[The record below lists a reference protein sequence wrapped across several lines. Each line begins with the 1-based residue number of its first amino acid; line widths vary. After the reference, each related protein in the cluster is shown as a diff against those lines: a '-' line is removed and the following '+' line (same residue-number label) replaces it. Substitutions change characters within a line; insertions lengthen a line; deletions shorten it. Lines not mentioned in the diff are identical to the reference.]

1 MAAVTQT
8 VPNFLGGVSRQTD
21 QKKLPGQVRDCLNA
35 YPDPTFGLMKRPG
48 FKFINTIYTPATGTD
63 AELKDAKWF
72 FIKRD
77 DNEIYIGC
85 LLDKDDPDHSTH
97 PIRIWNKSGTELSHN
112 ITFTGNSKD
121 YLNTT
126 HDNYDVLT
134 VQNTSIITNKTTICK
149 PAAVPTG
156 HVTGSYGTI
165 RLLNIAYSNR
175 YIVKVKIAGTL
186 YGDKYTTS
194 IKHIGGTTG
203 LVDAAR
209 TEGNYLDI
217 QASSQSG
224 SGTGAK
230 FNVIVNSSGGTI
242 VSIKDRG
249 TGHALNDE
257 FTFTSAILGG
267 GVPLVTKVLELN
279 DDVTDEI
286 AAQYY
291 TINAEDN
298 TLQNQ
303 LTTPSDEKYLTANR
317 ILKQLKAG
325 LTATTLPANHTWEI
339 TQLDSTL
346 EIRIK
351 NNASYVAFELTTEDS
366 QGNFSIESFNESV
379 NSVAELPAQSMH
391 GRIVKIVNSGP
402 EDTTYWSKFVAENTT
417 YNADGTVNVAGSG
430 KGYWEEGLDPTVSTG
445 LDKATMPHELFNSSP
460 NNFEF
465 REAAW
470 ADRTVGDNVTN
481 AHPGFILK
489 DETKTDTYLRSIQQC
504 FYHNNRLGI
513 LTDDNV
519 VMSKSADFFNFYYTS
534 ALTIIDS
541 DPIDINCSSL
551 RPAVL
556 HGVVPTAQGLILFS
570 RNQQFIMFSDAE
582 ILTPASAIIRG
593 ISNYE
598 MDANIDPVES
608 GTLLNFVSKTPSS
621 TRVFSVQTRGSG
633 ESPDIFDVG
642 KTVSGWIPQTP
653 KNLISSP
660 QNSLIALYGHTDPDD
675 IGAGSRTIYIYKTYI
690 VGEKIAMQ
698 AWVKWDLPGN
708 IQHVSIDTDVMYA
721 VVENTDLITDV
732 NSPDKGQ
739 YILCSTNLT
748 EAPEE
753 TILITSDG
761 KSVNPYMDLY
771 TAASNG
777 KGAIT
782 TVTVASTAHSNR
794 AEGVYTVVD
803 AEGSLSGTLSD
814 WSITVDSSGAV
825 TQGTILNGGR
835 GFVVNETVTI
845 KVPDIDTSAPT
856 AGNIVITVD
865 AVDGVE
871 KKVVYDS
878 AGNFSKCYIPYA
890 DLTELNPVI
899 LISGNATQNF
909 AGVTESGFTINPT
922 RDSDTDGV
930 YFKVPGKDLS
940 SQAANVY
947 VGYQYN
953 YDVELPKTY
962 FKLNPEGTLYDYT
975 ASLTIARMKFALGL
989 SSVCSFKLKS
999 KGYRGDLAEF
1009 TGDGSTT
1016 TYTVPFLLKEENGI
1030 KVTLDG
1036 ARQASTAYTVT
1047 SNDTQSTVTFG
1058 TAPTGETT
1066 VANKTT
1072 PAQAIGIT
1080 TDTWY
1085 DVQSSQDAGQ
1095 YLLDDVP
1102 LVEENIFTIPIHQR
1116 SENFSMRVFSNSP
1129 FPVSLTS
1136 MMWEGQYSPRFYRR
1150 T

>member
-1 MAAVTQT
+1 MAAVTQI

-48 FKFINTIYTPATGTD
+48 FKFIDTIYTPAAGTD
-63 AELKDAKWF
+63 PELKDAKWF

-85 LLDKDDPDHSTH
+85 VLDVDDTDHSTN
-97 PIRIWNKSGTELSHN
+97 PIRIWNKSGTEVTGN
-112 ITFTGNSKD
+112 ITYPDGKT

-134 VQNTSIITNKTTICK
+134 VQDTSIITNKTKICK
-149 PAAVPTG
+149 PLAVPGT
-156 HVTGSYGTI
+156 HVSDSYGTV

-175 YIVKVKIAGTL
+175 YIIKVKVDGTL
-186 YGDKYTTS
+186 YGTDYTTS
-194 IKHIGGTTG
+194 IKYVGNTTN
-203 LVDAAR
+203 LVDSSR

-217 QASSQSG
+217 AASSTTSSG
-224 SGTGAK
+224 GSGAK
-230 FNVIVNSSGGTI
+230 FNVVVNSSGGTI
-242 VSIKDRG
+242 VNIKDRG
-249 TGHALNDE
+249 TGYAVNDT
-257 FTFTSAILGG
+257 FTFNDSILGSG
-267 GVPLVTKVLELN
+267 GAANVVTKVLELN

-298 TLQNQ
+298 TPQNQ
-303 LTTPSDEKYLTANR
+303 LTTPADEKYLTSNR
-317 ILKQLKAG
+317 ILSQLKAG
-325 LTATTLPANHTWEI
+325 LEATTLPANHVWEV
-339 TQLDSTL
+339 TQLDATL

-351 NNASYVAFELTTEDS
+351 NTTPDPDVYVAFELITSDN
-366 QGNFSIESFNESV
+366 QGNFSIEAFNTDV
-379 NSVAELPAQSMH
+379 NSVADLPAQAMH
-391 GRIVKIVNSGP
+391 GRIVRVVNSGP
-402 EDTTYWSKFVAENTT
+402 ADTTYWSQFVAEDE
-417 YNADGTVNVAGSG
+417 ASG
-430 KGYWEEGLDPTVSTG
+430 KGYWEESLDPIVSTG
-445 LDKATMPHELFNSSP
+445 LDKTTMPHELYNSSTD
-460 NNFEF
+460 NFIF
-465 REAAW
+465 RQ
-470 ADRTVGDNVTN
+470 ADWTARTVGDNTTN
-481 AHPGFILK
+481 AHPGFILE
-489 DETKTDTYLRSIQQC
+489 DEDNEGTYLRSIQQC

-519 VMSKSADFFNFYYTS
+519 VMSKSGDFFNFYYTS
-534 ALTIIDS
+534 ALTITDS

-556 HGVVPTAQGLILFS
+556 HGVVPTAQGLLLFS

-582 ILTPASAIIRG
+582 MLTPASAIIRG

-621 TRVFSVQTRGSG
+621 TRVFSVQTRGAE
-633 ESPDIFDVG
+633 ESPDVLDIG
-642 KTVSGWIPQTP
+642 KIVSGWIPQTT

-660 QNSLIALYGHTDPDD
+660 QNSLIALYGDNSTAGT
-675 IGAGSRTIYIYKTYI
+675 IGSPTMYIYKTYI
-690 VGEKIAMQ
+690 VGERMVMQ

-708 IQHVSIDTDVMYA
+708 IQHVSIDADVMYA
-721 VVENTDLITDV
+721 VVEN
-732 NSPDKGQ
+732 SGK

-753 TILITSDG
+753 TILTTSDG
-761 KSVNPYMDLY
+761 KRVNPYMDLY
-771 TAASNG
+771 TAATNG
-777 KGAIT
+777 LAG
-782 TVTVASTAHSNR
+782 
-794 AEGVYTVVD
+794 
-803 AEGSLSGTLSD
+803 GSE
-814 WSITVDSSGAV
+814 
-825 TQGTILNGGR
+825 
-835 GFVVNETVTI
+835 ET
-845 KVPDIDTSAPT
+845 
-856 AGNIVITVD
+856 
-865 AVDGVE
+865 
-871 KKVVYDS
+871 VVYDE
-878 AGNFSKCYIPYA
+878 AGDFSKCYIPYA
-890 DLTELNPVI
+890 DLTDLKPVI
-899 LISGNATQNF
+899 LIAGNATDNF

-922 RDSDTDGV
+922 RATDGDGT
-930 YFKVPGKDLS
+930 YFKVPGKNLEA
-940 SQAANVY
+940 QADNVY

-953 YDVELPKTY
+953 FDIELPKTY
-962 FKLNPEGTLYDYT
+962 FKLNPEGTQKDYT
-975 ASLTIARMKFALGL
+975 AALTIARMKFALGL
-989 SSVCSFKLKS
+989 SSVCSFKVTS
-999 KGYRGDLAEF
+999 KGYRGDLAAF

-1016 TYTVPFLLKEENGI
+1016 AYTVPFLLKEENGI

-1047 SNDTQSTVTFG
+1047 SNDTQSTVTFD

-1072 PAQAIGIT
+1072 PAQAIEIT

-1085 DVQSSQDAGQ
+1085 DVQPSQDAGQ